1 MPLGVL
7 VSSFLFC
14 HQILSLKLGSNI
26 AFRGKTVKRFPSITI
41 AIKFGPGEMQCLNHL
56 NSSEFLSVIQHIN
69 VRERY
74 CQYVV
79 TYCLFWSVVQFF
91 Q

>member
-1 MPLGVL
+1 MKNKMPLGVL

-41 AIKFGPGEMQCLNHL
+41 ALKFGPGEMQCLNHL
-56 NSSEFLSVIQHIN
+56 NSSEFLSVIQHISMFVN
-69 VRERY
+69 GIV
-74 CQYVV
+74 
-79 TYCLFWSVVQFF
+79 SM
-91 Q
+91 